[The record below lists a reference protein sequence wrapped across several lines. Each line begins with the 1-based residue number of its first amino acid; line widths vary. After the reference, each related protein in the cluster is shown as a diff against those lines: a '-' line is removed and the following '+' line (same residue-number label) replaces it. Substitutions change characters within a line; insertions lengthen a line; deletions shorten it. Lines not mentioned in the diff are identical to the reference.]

1 MKEFNIVISGVGGQ
15 GVITLMQIIAEAAL
29 KQGYDVKTSE
39 LHGLAQRGGSVPT
52 HIRFGD
58 KIYSPLVMEG
68 EANLI
73 IALEPVEALRSAYY
87 GSRENKTTFLINNYR
102 IIPLSV
108 PVTKE
113 VYPSLE
119 KIKEDLKYFSS
130 KIIMINASDVVKKEG
145 ANIVLTNIYM
155 LGYASYKNLIPLE
168 KKYLLEGIEE
178 IVPRKYL
185 DINIKIFES
194 AFKVLEVEE
203 TESD

>member
-15 GVITLMQIIAEAAL
+15 GVITLMQIIAETAL

-68 EANLI
+68 EAHLV
-73 IALEPVEALRSAYY
+73 IALEPAEALRAAYY
-87 GSRENKTTFLINNYR
+87 ASKENKTTFLINNYR
-102 IIPLSV
+102 VIPLSV
-108 PVTKE
+108 SVSKE

-130 KIIMINASDVVKKEG
+130 KIIMINASDIVKKEG
-145 ANIVLTNIYM
+145 GNIVLTNIYM
-155 LGYASYKNLIPLE
+155 LGFASYKNLIPLE
-168 KKYLLEGIEE
+168 KKYLLEAIQE
-178 IVPRKYL
+178 IVPKKYL
-185 DINIKIFES
+185 DINMKIFES

-203 TESD
+203 TEND